1 MQSTVSTT
9 MRNLTIVHR
18 SDNFLVVDKPPDLI
32 INSDDPDRD
41 SVYLRLQRQFPDLAD
56 ISKYKHGF
64 PVLHRL
70 DFATSGLLVVPLNKR
85 AARSAS
91 RAFERRLT
99 KKFYAAILRGRVEA
113 EAGDLDLVTVDWAVG
128 EDSEGDPGVRMC
140 LEDDGVKEK
149 CLRPRNA
156 VTNVV
161 VLSRGTFGSVEAT
174 KVLLNPV
181 TGRRH
186 QLRVHCANALD
197 NAIVGDY
204 TYTGESDTDRMYLD
218 AHRIVVPNDLEDL
231 DVERSIGGEPFCDV
245 REYTEVSKVRSLS
258 EAYRLLEDLSAAQ
271 CGWKLV
277 TKPDLLT

>member
-1 MQSTVSTT
+1 MALSW
-9 MRNLTIVHR
+9 I
-18 SDNFLVVDKPPDLI
+18 
-32 INSDDPDRD
+32 
-41 SVYLRLQRQFPDLAD
+41 
-56 ISKYKHGF
+56 
-64 PVLHRL
+64 
-70 DFATSGLLVVPLNKR
+70 DFEFVNKTCE
-85 AARSAS
+85 SCC
-91 RAFERRLT
+91 
-99 KKFYAAILRGRVEA
+99 
-113 EAGDLDLVTVDWAVG
+113 
-128 EDSEGDPGVRMC
+128 P
-140 LEDDGVKEK
+140 
-149 CLRPRNA
+149 
-156 VTNVV
+156 
-161 VLSRGTFGSVEAT
+161 
-174 KVLLNPV
+174 
-181 TGRRH
+181 